1 MAIKVLELHHY
12 AVIMPNNLVEK
23 MGEFYKGVVG
33 LDFDEGRPNIPGIPG
48 FWMDV
53 PNDVQIHLM
62 GKEGPSRYARGP
74 DKDPVNVHVALA
86 VPDVAEAEEEL
97 KRLNIDYWTLGNVA
111 LPNLQQLFFK
121 DPAGNQIE
129 LHEIGRCRCSKT
141 NRDTAAQAAKE

>member
-12 AVIMPNNLVEK
+12 AVTMPNNLVEK
-23 MGEFYKGVVG
+23 MGEFYEGVVG

-48 FWMDV
+48 FWLDV

-62 GKEGPSRYARGP
+62 GKEGQSIYARGP

-86 VPDVAEAEEEL
+86 VPDVVEAEEEL
-97 KRLNIDYWTLGNVA
+97 KRLNIDYWTLEGVA

-129 LHEIGRCRCSKT
+129 LHEIGRCRCNKSS
-141 NRDTAAQAAKE
+141 RDAAAKAAKE